1 VKRTTF
7 ILLIAASLVF
17 GQAPAGKKV
26 TLAAAADLRYAME
39 ELIAQFRGE
48 HPDIAVTA
56 SYGSSGNFYSQLQ
69 NRAPFDIFFSA
80 DLEYPRK
87 LAAQGLTLPGSEFSY
102 AVGRIVVWV
111 SSTSPIDVQHLGIAA
126 LRDPSIAHI
135 AIANPQH
142 APYGKAAEAAM
153 RSLGVYAACQ
163 PKLVFGE
170 NISQTLQFVQSGA
183 AEIGIVALS
192 LAVSPAVAK
201 QGKYWEVPLSAY
213 PKMEQGGAI
222 MKWTKDA
229 ASAQALRTFILG
241 MQGRALLKR
250 YGFFPPGE

>member
-1 VKRTTF
+1 VKRPL
-7 ILLIAASLVF
+7 ILLFIAASLAF
-17 GQAPAGKKV
+17 GQAPGKQV
-26 TLAAAADLRYAME
+26 RVAAAADLRYAME
-39 ELIAQFRGE
+39 ELITQFHGE
-48 HPDIAVTA
+48 HPQIAVNA
-56 SYGSSGNFYSQLQ
+56 SYGSSGNFYSQLSNQ
-69 NRAPFDIFFSA
+69 APFDIFFSA
-80 DLEYPRK
+80 DVEYPRK

-102 AVGRIVVWV
+102 AVGRIVVWAPAA
-111 SSTSPIDVQHLGIAA
+111 SPIDVQHLGIAA
-126 LRDPSIAHI
+126 LRHASVAHI

-170 NISQTLQFVQSGA
+170 NVSQTLQFVDSGA

-192 LAVSPAVAK
+192 LAVSPAVAS
-201 QGKYWEVPLSAY
+201 QGKYWEVPPNAY

-222 MKWTKDA
+222 MKWAKDA
-229 ASAQALRTFILG
+229 AAAQALRDFILG
-241 MQGRALLKR
+241 KHGRALLKR

>member
-1 VKRTTF
+1 
-7 ILLIAASLVF
+7 
-17 GQAPAGKKV
+17 
-26 TLAAAADLRYAME
+26 ME
-39 ELIAQFRGE
+39 ELITQFRGE
-48 HPDIAVTA
+48 HPDVVVNA
-56 SYGSSGNFYSQLQ
+56 SYGSSGNFYSQLL

-87 LAAQGLTLPGSEFSY
+87 LAAQGLILAGSEFSY
-102 AVGRIVVWV
+102 AAGRIVVWV
-111 SSTSPIDVQHLGIAA
+111 PSTSPIDVQPLGIAA
-126 LRDPSIAHI
+126 LTHPSVSHI
-135 AIANPQH
+135 AIANPRH

-153 RSLGVYAACQ
+153 RSLGVYTACQ

-170 NISQTLQFVQSGA
+170 NISQTLQFVQSGS

-192 LAVSPAVAK
+192 LAVSPAVAS

-229 ASAQALRTFILG
+229 SSAQALRAFVLG
-241 MQGRALLKR
+241 KQGRALLKR
-250 YGFFPPGE
+250 YGFYPPGE

>member
-1 VKRTTF
+1 VKRPA
-7 ILLIAASLVF
+7 ILLLLAASLAF
-17 GQAPAGKKV
+17 GQAPAAKQV
-26 TLAAAADLRYAME
+26 TVAAAADLRYAME
-39 ELIAQFRGE
+39 QLIAQFRLE
-48 HPDIAVTA
+48 HPDIAVNA
-56 SYGSSGNFYSQLQ
+56 SYGSSGNFYSQLS

-80 DLEYPRK
+80 DVEYPRK
-87 LAAQGLTLPGSEFSY
+87 LAAQGLILPGSEFSY

-111 SSTSPIDVQHLGIAA
+111 PSASPIDVRHLGIAA
-126 LRDPSIAHI
+126 LRHASVAHI

-170 NISQTLQFVQSGA
+170 NNSQTLQFVQSGA

-192 LAVSPAVAK
+192 LAVSPAVAS
-201 QGKYWEVPLSAY
+201 QGKYWEVPLNAY

-229 ASAQALRTFILG
+229 ASAQALRSFILG
-241 MQGRALLKR
+241 KQGRALLKR

>member
-1 VKRTTF
+1 
-7 ILLIAASLVF
+7 
-17 GQAPAGKKV
+17 
-26 TLAAAADLRYAME
+26 ME
-39 ELIAQFRGE
+39 ELITQFRGE
-48 HPDIAVTA
+48 HPDIAVNV
-56 SYGSSGNFYSQLQ
+56 SYGSSGNFYSQLL

-87 LAAQGLTLPGSEFSY
+87 LAAQGLILKGTEFSY

-111 SSTSPIDVQHLGIAA
+111 PAASPIDVQQLGIAA
-126 LRDPSIAHI
+126 LRHASVAHI

-153 RSLGVYAACQ
+153 RSLDVYSACQ

-192 LAVSPAVAK
+192 LAVSPAVAS
-201 QGKYWEVPLSAY
+201 QGKYWEVPLTAY

-229 ASAQALRTFILG
+229 ASAKALRAFILSQ
-241 MQGRALLKR
+241 QGRALLKR
-250 YGFFPPGE
+250 YGFYPPGE